1 MSNNS
6 FSRTR
11 RQRDFVSL
19 QLCLYLYQL
28 CNGRQ
33 FEYMEPS
40 DFVSFLNLRR
50 GADGVVRDREKLRVI
65 YLIHEVADN
74 LSEPWR
80 AEEWK
85 GEMLSAC
92 GIDMAYY
99 NSHYLDVKHSEVM
112 ANKRFAN
119 ELKKAISRANAL

>member
-19 QLCLYLYQL
+19 QLCLYLYPL

-40 DFVSFLNLRR
+40 EFVSLLNLRQ
-50 GADGVVRDREKLRVI
+50 GSDGVVRNREKLRVL

-80 AEEWK
+80 AEEWIE
-85 GEMLSAC
+85 GMLSAC
-92 GIDMAYY
+92 SIDMAYY
-99 NSHYLDVKHSEVM
+99 NSHYMDVKNSDVE
-112 ANKRFAN
+112 ANKQFAK
-119 ELKKAISRANAL
+119 ELKEAILQARAL

>member
-19 QLCLYLYQL
+19 QLCLYLYPL

-40 DFVSFLNLRR
+40 EFVSLLNLRR
-50 GADGVVRDREKLRVI
+50 GSDGVVRNREKLRVL

-80 AEEWK
+80 AEEWIE
-85 GEMLSAC
+85 GMLGAC
-92 GIDMAYY
+92 SIDMAYY
-99 NSHYLDVKHSEVM
+99 NSHYMDVKNSDVE
-112 ANKRFAN
+112 ANKKYAK
-119 ELKKAISRANAL
+119 ELKEAILQARAL

>member
-19 QLCLYLYQL
+19 QLCLYLYPL

-33 FEYMEPS
+33 FEFMEPS
-40 DFVSFLNLRR
+40 EFVSLLNLRR
-50 GADGVVRDREKLRVI
+50 GSDGVVRNREKLRVL

-80 AEEWK
+80 AEEWIE
-85 GEMLSAC
+85 GMLGAC
-92 GIDMAYY
+92 SIDMAYY
-99 NSHYLDVKHSEVM
+99 NSHYMDVKNSDVE
-112 ANKRFAN
+112 ANKKYAK
-119 ELKKAISRANAL
+119 ELKEAILQARAL

>member
-19 QLCLYLYQL
+19 QLCLYLYPL

-80 AEEWK
+80 A
-85 GEMLSAC
+85 
-92 GIDMAYY
+92 IDVEFHLT
-99 NSHYLDVKHSEVM
+99 NTTLLC
-112 ANKRFAN
+112 KRNFRSN
-119 ELKKAISRANAL
+119 HLTF